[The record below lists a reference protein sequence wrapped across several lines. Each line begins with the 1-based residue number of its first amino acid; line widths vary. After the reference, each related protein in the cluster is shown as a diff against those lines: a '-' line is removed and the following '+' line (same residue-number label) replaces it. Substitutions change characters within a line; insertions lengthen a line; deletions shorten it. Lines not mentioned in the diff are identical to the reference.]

1 MDNRVARMCRYRS
14 ILRGTG
20 QEKCYGEEKKRDSTY
35 INLLKGFSSGG
46 EDLVFGNCLFALF
59 FPPQIPMYSEDY

>member
-1 MDNRVARMCRYRS
+1 MTLYFTWVVTYREKGMDNRVARMCRYRS

-46 EDLVFGNCLFALF
+46 EDLVFGNC
-59 FPPQIPMYSEDY
+59 